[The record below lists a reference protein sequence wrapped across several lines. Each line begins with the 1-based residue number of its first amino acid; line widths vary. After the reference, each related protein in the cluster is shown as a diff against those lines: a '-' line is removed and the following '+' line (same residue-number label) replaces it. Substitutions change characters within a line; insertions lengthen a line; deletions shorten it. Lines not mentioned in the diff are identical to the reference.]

1 MPDMDT
7 ATLTNNI
14 AKLRQRVRLSAEK
27 SQRKECDIRIMA
39 ASKTRDAN
47 EVKAAYELGLRDFG
61 ENYVQEALTKIE
73 ALAEL
78 DLCWHFIGPI
88 QSNKTRAIAKSFDWV
103 HSVERE
109 KIARR
114 LSDQRPEGMPPLKIC
129 LQVNISG
136 EASKSGVELD
146 ELPALVESVTRL
158 PNLVLRGLMAIPAAT
173 EDQATQRAAFR
184 QLREALVRLQKIAP
198 DMDTLSMGMSGDLEA
213 AIAEGATIVR
223 IGTDIFGPRRG

>member
-1 MPDMDT
+1 MNQQQLID
-7 ATLTNNI
+7 NI
-14 AKLRQRVRLSAEK
+14 AKVSSRVRLAAQK

-61 ENYVQEALTKIE
+61 ENYLQEALTKIN
-73 ALAEL
+73 ALHGL

-88 QSNKTRAIAKSFDWV
+88 QSNKTRAITESFDWV
-103 HSVERE
+103 HSVDRE

-114 LSDQRPEGMPPLKIC
+114 LSDQRPEGLSPLNLC

-136 EASKSGVELD
+136 EASKSGVALD
-146 ELPALVESVTRL
+146 ELPALAAAVAKL

-173 EDQATQRAAFR
+173 EDPAAQRAAFR
-184 QLREALVRLQKIAP
+184 RLREALASLQESVP
-198 DMDTLSMGMSGDLEA
+198 GMDTLSMGMSGDLES
-213 AIAEGATIVR
+213 AIAEGATILR